1 MGRPSFGANSIA
13 RQCHSWHQ
21 HKSEHVVQ
29 GERQD
34 HLRHLHHVCGPI
46 LYSGWE
52 CCTYSSDGD
61 SRGRI
66 TTLIAYTAMFF
77 ASLIW
82 GNRNYKVPYNWSKI
96 GGLVVVS
103 SGLAFAL
110 HYFPLADISLKI
122 GLGLTYLFVMFM
134 VERNGLF
141 KFVFR
146 K

>member
-1 MGRPSFGANSIA
+1 
-13 RQCHSWHQ
+13 
-21 HKSEHVVQ
+21 
-29 GERQD
+29 
-34 HLRHLHHVCGPI
+34 
-46 LYSGWE
+46 
-52 CCTYSSDGD
+52 
-61 SRGRI
+61 
-66 TTLIAYTAMFF
+66 
-77 ASLIW
+77 
-82 GNRNYKVPYNWSKI
+82 VPYNWSKI

-110 HYFPLADISLKI
+110 HYFPLSDVSLKI

>member
-1 MGRPSFGANSIA
+1 MWYKVSDKTTYGIYITFVGLFFTVVGNVALIPQMGILGAA
-13 RQCHSWHQ
+13 
-21 HKSEHVVQ
+21 
-29 GERQD
+29 
-34 HLRHLHHVCGPI
+34 
-46 LYSGWE
+46 
-52 CCTYSSDGD
+52 
-61 SRGRI
+61 I

-110 HYFPLADISLKI
+110 HYFPLSDVSLKI

-141 KFVFR
+141 KFLFR